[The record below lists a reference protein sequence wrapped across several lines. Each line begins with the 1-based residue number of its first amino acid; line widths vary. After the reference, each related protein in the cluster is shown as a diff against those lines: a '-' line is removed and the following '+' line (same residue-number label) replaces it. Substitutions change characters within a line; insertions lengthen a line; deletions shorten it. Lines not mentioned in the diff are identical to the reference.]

1 MKAAE
6 FFQFWRGSSMCMFEL
21 FQQMRTNTDDGHV
34 HKLELGGSSCP
45 FSQTSVVAMQCV
57 LWKGQVWDSERIF
70 QRLACFQCTLLLYYS
85 SIFQLRASDI
95 SSRGCRNSFH
105 SSGKG
110 KPREA
115 TIQCGRRTGWTGCS
129 ILRLLHEKLVL
140 NEYRSLMIVDH
151 CYSLSYS
158 PLWLRYFV
166 QEKESNHMVQIFALQ
181 VPLPWIC
188 CRSFL
193 LLLKVCARQISCTTQ
208 SVQIRGTFDNLA
220 WARVLFSRNFQIFP
234 AFVLEPPTGQHWTTV
249 PGSQGFASAQSKR
262 VSLAWDRWPCDLR
275 ILLISFDYIL
285 MCVCCCCHICW
296 EQQQQQRFFNGML
309 LSSSVDFGRYAILQL
324 RNEVAECVR
333 VTVEIKLLCPRVNAL
348 RKHICQLLW
357 FARICL
363 TWESCMRSRASS
375 FNVLPNTRNH
385 QPVRW
390 DRIEI

>member
-1 MKAAE
+1 MPSLVSACSGIKPHFHHRSVCQVKVRQARTAKGGGLADPTWYRLIRLRLLRWQNWSIKIKIERIQSAVRLKWRHIFPQRLKQAMKAAE

-70 QRLACFQCTLLLYYS
+70 QCLACFQCTLLLYYS

-140 NEYRSLMIVDH
+140 NDYRSLMIVDH
-151 CYSLSYS
+151 CYSLLVSYS

-181 VPLPWIC
+181 VPPSMNLLPQWMPQLSVAPK
-188 CRSFL
+188 SFCKADL
-193 LLLKVCARQISCTTQ
+193 VHYAKCPNQRNVWQPCMGQ
-208 SVQIRGTFDNLA
+208 S
-220 WARVLFSRNFQIFP
+220 
-234 AFVLEPPTGQHWTTV
+234 
-249 PGSQGFASAQSKR
+249 
-262 VSLAWDRWPCDLR
+262 
-275 ILLISFDYIL
+275 LI
-285 MCVCCCCHICW
+285 
-296 EQQQQQRFFNGML
+296 Q
-309 LSSSVDFGRYAILQL
+309 
-324 RNEVAECVR
+324 
-333 VTVEIKLLCPRVNAL
+333 
-348 RKHICQLLW
+348 
-357 FARICL
+357 
-363 TWESCMRSRASS
+363 
-375 FNVLPNTRNH
+375 
-385 QPVRW
+385 
-390 DRIEI
+390 